1 MNIKSSPSGKWF
13 EDQYCLTDLLS
24 LSVAV
29 NRINGGYIKKDAHI
43 ESDNDAIDMKL
54 PNLFIIN
61 NHLGIEKFKT
71 SRIKATLSKYY
82 KNIEILESDSENVDH
97 MIKYFKGLSLKAIKR
112 DISDFER
119 TILGMI
125 NKEFVQYKDIGIIAS
140 LPSVYENGQKQRE
153 FNRFEKELAKGS
165 KHVGTLHDRCKF
177 DLTVI
182 HKKFIWRSNSYLYV
196 CQEGETNIIKFF
208 SNESCGDVG
217 DKVSVTGYVKDWTEG
232 KFSKG
237 NETYLNRVKF
247 NLSAE

>member
-13 EDQYCLTDLLS
+13 EDQYSLTDLLS

-29 NRINGGYIKKDAHI
+29 NRINGGYIKKDAPI
-43 ESDNDAIDMKL
+43 DSDDDGIDKKL

-61 NHLGIEKFKT
+61 NHINIEKFKT
-71 SRIKATLSKYY
+71 TRINATLSKYY
-82 KNIEILESDSENVDH
+82 KDINVIESDSENVAH

-153 FNRFEKELAKGS
+153 FNKKEKQLAKGS
-165 KHVGTLHDRCKF
+165 QYVGTLHDRGEF

-196 CQEGETNIIKFF
+196 TQEGDSNIVKFF
-208 SNESCGDVG
+208 SSDDTGKVG
-217 DKVSVTGYVKDWTEG
+217 DKVSVAGYVKDW
-232 KFSKG
+232 SKG
-237 NETYLNRVKF
+237 KYSGGDETYLNRVKF
-247 NLSAE
+247 NSSAK